1 MLLSP
6 HLQYYDFG
14 VLVLPAALGLDALAR
29 RGTPATLP
37 LRLVVFVIW
46 FGYPWFYMGADRVG
60 FQPLTLWTI
69 AIFAWLCAI
78 ATRDDERAFL

>member
-14 VLVLPAALGLDALAR
+14 VLVLPVALGLDALAR

-37 LRLVVFVIW
+37 LRLGVAAIW
-46 FGYPWFYMGADRVG
+46 FGYPWFPMAADRVG
-60 FQPLTLWTI
+60 FQPLTLWMI
-69 AIFAWLCAI
+69 AIFAWLCAVG
-78 ATRDDERAFL
+78 ARSA